1 MGSGLSS
8 SLSNSNKCDVCCWS
22 SCMGGTELDDVKKQL
37 DKAQQQIEHLE
48 QEIINKKYKRER
60 LNRKLTDIYD
70 ELQNQN

>member
-1 MGSGLSS
+1 MGGTSS
-8 SLSNSNKCDVCCWS
+8 SLSNSNKCETCCRS
-22 SCMGGTELDDVKKQL
+22 SCMGGTELDEVKNQL

-70 ELQNQN
+70 DLENKN